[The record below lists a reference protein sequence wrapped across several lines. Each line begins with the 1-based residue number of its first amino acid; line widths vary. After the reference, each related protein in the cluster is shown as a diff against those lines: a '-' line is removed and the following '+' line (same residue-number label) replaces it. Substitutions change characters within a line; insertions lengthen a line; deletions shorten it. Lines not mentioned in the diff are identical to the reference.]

1 MMRSILFIVLTFVTC
16 AVTAQEYNVFEFGR
30 GLPTLKVD
38 GNSIYSFNS
47 FGVRADFPSSRFES
61 VDVNTTH
68 LFKTNRF
75 GVESDIPVIIQK
87 VEPLFIRKTPEEI
100 LKNNKR
106 NAELWKRN

>member
-1 MMRSILFIVLTFVTC
+1 MKYFLFIVLLFTTC

-47 FGVRADFPSSRFES
+47 FGVRADFPIARFES
-61 VDVNTTH
+61 VDANTTH

-87 VEPLFIRKTPEEI
+87 VEPLFKRQTPKEI
-100 LKNNKR
+100 LDRNKI